1 MKTFGIPAERIFSS
15 RTTDFSNQIMIITNG
30 EGIDVILNSLTGD
43 LLDESWRIIADG
55 GTMVEIGKKDII
67 DRNKLSMEP
76 FGRNASFR
84 AVDFSHKQISDALIA
99 KCVVLRFFLTESSI
113 LTLWNRILAELFDL
127 IRDGHVK
134 PIAPIKLIPFDDIP
148 AAFRFMRGGKHVG
161 KIVISSGPDAKAE
174 VPVSPKI

>member
-15 RTTDFSNQIMIITNG
+15 RTTDFASQIMSITND

-99 KCVVLRFFLTESSI
+99 KCVVLRFSPDRSSI

-134 PIAPIKLIPFDDIP
+134 PIAPIKLFPLDDIP
-148 AAFRFMRGGKHVG
+148 AAFRFMRGGKHIG
-161 KIVISSGPDAKAE
+161 KIVVSSGPDAKVE